1 MDTKPGAWYSKHPS
15 CAPYFLE
22 FIPLAANGGGIDKF
36 NEAMA
41 FARFIPEDGI
51 QGNISEA
58 ERTYIASLIA
68 HAHSLGKRPVLSCTR
83 TLGRLPAIKKA
94 FPGFHIL
101 IYRNLFRQWCS
112 YTEQY
117 ARGNPYF
124 FNTVKW
130 CIDHSGHD
138 KFLGYLKEAFPLD
151 DCAIGN
157 GNYFCA
163 FAALHIYLYA
173 QAADAADM
181 IFDVEKAACN
191 KEYLSFAEREIKQGS
206 GLDLNLSNIKES
218 IGFSFLDGLE
228 VDDLKERIKI
238 ITDMAISSAS
248 TQAGRE
254 FGVKARAGL
263 IEEWDKYAFYA
274 GTLSSFAGP
283 RGLLRERDALAA
295 EKSALLGERDALLAG
310 HSTLTHERD
319 ALVAERGSLLAERDA
334 LLANRSALMHERGS
348 LPAPVIRFLRKC
360 GFRKFR
366 GRESGPLSFS
376 GSKGTAELM
385 RRG

>member
-1 MDTKPGAWYSKHPS
+1 
-15 CAPYFLE
+15 
-22 FIPLAANGGGIDKF
+22 
-36 NEAMA
+36 
-41 FARFIPEDGI
+41 
-51 QGNISEA
+51 
-58 ERTYIASLIA
+58 
-68 HAHSLGKRPVLSCTR
+68 
-83 TLGRLPAIKKA
+83 
-94 FPGFHIL
+94 
-101 IYRNLFRQWCS
+101 
-112 YTEQY
+112 
-117 ARGNPYF
+117 
-124 FNTVKW
+124 
-130 CIDHSGHD
+130 
-138 KFLGYLKEAFPLD
+138 
-151 DCAIGN
+151 
-157 GNYFCA
+157 
-163 FAALHIYLYA
+163 
-173 QAADAADM
+173 M
-181 IFDVEKAACN
+181 IFDVERAACN

-228 VDDLKERIKI
+228 VDDLKERIKV

-295 EKSALLGERDALLAG
+295 EKSALLGERDAL
-310 HSTLTHERD
+310 
-319 ALVAERGSLLAERDA
+319 VAERGSLLAERDA
-334 LLANRSALMHERGS
+334 LLASRSALMHERGS